1 VLKFKPPAVTSDA
14 DIETMLDR
22 CEEVIA
28 FVGRGVE
35 AGRTGARP
43 DPLAAAT

>member
-1 VLKFKPPAVTSDA
+1 
-14 DIETMLDR
+14 MLDR

-28 FVGRGVE
+28 FVERAID
-35 AGRTGARP
+35 AGRSGEQP

>member
-1 VLKFKPPAVTSDA
+1 VWIWSSTSDE
-14 DIETMLDR
+14 DIELMLDR

-28 FVGRGVE
+28 FVQREVE
-35 AGRTGARP
+35 AGRTGVRP